1 MNFKNITKCL
11 MVNTQCDWD
20 CKYCISETNM
30 FSARPQKP
38 RPGNEVTFI
47 EAIKFLNEV
56 PADKYHS
63 ITLSGGEPGLL
74 PFNKLKEIF
83 QLCYNRGLTIDIN
96 SNGRIFGKLI
106 EMLRFDLKTPEES
119 WETSLKNCV
128 ETVVSTIDW
137 HIFPDLKEVVEPLT
151 KGVDISAWNV
161 NFTSKL
167 NIPDYFKLKEWGGV
181 RCTRREIQSKL
192 STGDPSAPIEFKLE
206 PRDVSH
212 PLSAMKTLI
221 EGFIIMHKI
230 MVRPLIVVTEQD
242 IPYLRLFL
250 DTVQQSPVQLSV
262 PFEIRICEKNESN
275 TNKDLVVTGISQVKV
290 LQILNEY
297 LPTGLVSKES
307 LDILNKIFNK
317 EKRNDHER
325 HERHERAELYETKTL
340 RDSVAETIRLNTPE
354 TNH

>member
-20 CKYCISETNM
+20 CKYCIAETNM
-30 FSARPQKP
+30 FSCKPQKP
-38 RPGNEVTFI
+38 RPADEVIFI
-47 EAIKFLNEV
+47 QAIKFLNEV
-56 PADKYHS
+56 PVDKYHS

-74 PFNKLKEIF
+74 PINKLKEIF

-96 SNGRIFGKLI
+96 SNGRIFSKLI
-106 EMLRFDLKTPEES
+106 EMLRSDLKATNES
-119 WETSLKNCV
+119 QINQGTSLKNCV

-137 HIFPDLKEVVEPLT
+137 HIFPDLKEVVEPLFQED
-151 KGVDISAWNV
+151 KPYDITAWNV

-167 NIPDYFKLKEWGGV
+167 NIPNYFKLKEWGYIQEG
-181 RCTRREIQSKL
+181 IQSKL

-206 PRDVSH
+206 PKDVSH
-212 PLSAMKTLI
+212 PLSAMKTI
-221 EGFIIMHKI
+221 MDGFIIMHKI

-242 IPYLRLFL
+242 IPYLRVFL
-250 DTVQQSPVQLSV
+250 DTIQKSPVQLSV

-290 LQILNEY
+290 LQVLNDY
-297 LPTGLVSKES
+297 LPTGLVSQES

-317 EKRNDHER
+317 EKRNDHENDR
-325 HERHERAELYETKTL
+325 IRPGNGESFKIVTL
-340 RDSVAETIRLNTPE
+340 GRN
-354 TNH
+354 